1 MLVIACASLAVGIVT
16 LVFALLIQS
25 VTKDTLVRINAIVDT
40 LPGAYDV
47 RRLLEDIE
55 KTGQVR
61 GKVMCDEPKNTH
73 IDWIEPAPEETL
85 TKRIKRIFWG
95 TIRRVASHLL

>member
-1 MLVIACASLAVGIVT
+1 MLVIAYISLAVGIVT
-16 LVFALLIQS
+16 LGLALLIQS
-25 VTKDTLVRINAIVDT
+25 VTQDTLKRIDAIVDT
-40 LPGAYDV
+40 LPAAHDV
-47 RRLLEDIE
+47 RRLLDDME

-61 GKVMCDEPKNTH
+61 GKVVCSEPKNTH

-95 TIRRVASHLL
+95 TIRRVAKCLL